1 MGVFQIVTGCLIIKY
16 IKWFAYGAAKR
27 IDGLL
32 LVQLSA
38 SSGYIF
44 LAQKKPTGF
53 ATSVGSLGPSLTGLL
68 KAYQLRVIF

>member
-38 SSGYIF
+38 
-44 LAQKKPTGF
+44 LALQPLWEAWGL
-53 ATSVGSLGPSLTGLL
+53 ASL
-68 KAYQLRVIF
+68 VC